1 MSRPSSPP
9 TAPPSAPAPWTAEA
23 LHADLWRD
31 LAPAQALEPDAVARD
46 GGTWETG
53 EQVLFWQAWYDA
65 PEPAAP
71 RGIVALMHGYGEHSG
86 RYDHVAGALVRCG
99 YCVLAI
105 DARGHGRSAGR
116 RGHIDRYDD
125 YVDDLDLLVRRA
137 GERWPGLPLFVFGH
151 SNGGLITLRYALRRP
166 TDIAGFVV
174 SSPLCK
180 LALAVPAAKELAG
193 RIASRVWPTL
203 SIPSGL
209 DAAYV
214 SRLDAVVR
222 AYRSDPLVFGTTTA
236 RWYAEAQHAMA
247 DLAGRAH
254 TLDQPFLFLVAGSDR
269 IVDPQ
274 ATRRVFHGLASRDRE
289 IEVYADLYHE
299 ILNEARWRDVL
310 RRAVLWME
318 RRRTSLREASST

>member
-1 MSRPSSPP
+1 MSRSSTPLP
-9 TAPPSAPAPWTAEA
+9 DPAPAPAPWTAET
-23 LHADLWRD
+23 LHVDLWRD
-31 LAPAQALEPDAVARD
+31 LAPARALEPDAVARD

-65 PEPAAP
+65 SDEAP
-71 RGIVALMHGYGEHSG
+71 RRGVVALMHGYGEHSG

-99 YCVLAI
+99 YQVLAI
-105 DARGHGRSAGR
+105 DARGHGRSSGR
-116 RGHIDRYDD
+116 RGHIEHFDAH
-125 YVDDLDLLVRRA
+125 VDDLALLVRRA
-137 GERWPGLPLFVFGH
+137 HDRWPGLPLFVLGH

-166 TDIAGFVV
+166 REVAGFVV

-180 LALAVPAAKELAG
+180 VALAVPAAKELAG

-203 SIPSGL
+203 SIPTGL

-214 SRLDAVVR
+214 SHLEEVVR
-222 AYRSDPLVFGTTTA
+222 AYRRDPLVFGTTTV
-236 RWYAEAQHAMA
+236 RWYTEAQHAMA

-254 TLDQPFLFLVAGSDR
+254 TLDQPFLFLVAGADR
-269 IVDPQ
+269 IVEPQ
-274 ATRRVFHGLASRDRE
+274 ATRRVFHGLASSERE
-289 IEVYADLYHE
+289 IEVYGDLYHE

-318 RRRTSLREASST
+318 RRRMRLAEAAST